1 MLKITDNFKPIGFLY
16 FCAAYATLKFV
27 YCINSRATV
36 GKERNAIDIS
46 VFGYKDAIP
55 NCILVLDVGITTSKS
70 LLSVVKNL

>member
-1 MLKITDNFKPIGFLY
+1 MLLNCVKTDCFEKG
-16 FCAAYATLKFV
+16 
-27 YCINSRATV
+27 V

-55 NCILVLDVGITTSKS
+55 NCILVLDVSITTSKS